1 LSSCPLPCVVFTSEQ
16 DQSMYSYSIN
26 GKALEQ
32 ITTSS
37 NHVTSPMV
45 IKDANSIEHLVY
57 GTEKGELFLRKL
69 PFLEYVRKWDVALN
83 CPVLTTLVSKDKKY
97 MFCGCSDGEFSVL
110 TDPSS
115 SIQQPLVKQSGGE
128 SDEKDHTKE

>member
-1 LSSCPLPCVVFTSEQ
+1 MSSCPLPCVVFTSEQ

-32 ITTSS
+32 ITTNS
-37 NHVTSPMV
+37 NHVTSPLV

-115 SIQQPLVKQSGGE
+115 SIQQPLIKQSGE
-128 SDEKDHTKE
+128 SDDKDHGKE